1 MPYVKFLGLLRAA
14 AGTAGET
21 VPAATVEEVL
31 ITVARKHTALGQL
44 LFPTLDHRLS
54 DDVRVLV
61 NGRDIAHLSGLATPL
76 ASDDAV
82 TLFHHGARGFPGG

>member
-1 MPYVKFLGLLRAA
+1 MASVKLLGLLRKA
-14 AGTAGET
+14 AGTASVV

-31 ITVARKHTALGQL
+31 VVVARDHAALWQL
-44 LFPTLDHRLS
+44 LFPDADGRLS

-61 NGRDIAHLSGLATPL
+61 NGRDITFLRGLATPL
-76 ASDDAV
+76 ASNDTV